1 MPKSSAI
8 HVLTPVPARTLA
20 IARYTLLEAWR
31 NRFGL
36 LLAGMV
42 IAAVLASIF
51 VRQQTITETTRSQ
64 ITFLAAALRAGSV
77 FILAITVL
85 QGSVR
90 EFHDKVLELVL
101 SLDLPRSSY
110 VVGKFLGYAALGV
123 ICTIAVSLPLA
134 LLADSQSVLL
144 WAYTHLLELWIVT
157 AFAVFCITTF
167 SQLASAATLV
177 LAFYFLARSI
187 TAIQLM
193 SQSTIADTGPAAGF
207 AAFLTDAIAL
217 VLPRLD
223 SFTQTAWLID
233 APVSPLTMPG
243 ATLQAGIY
251 VALLLAAAMFDLHR
265 RNF

>member
-8 HVLTPVPARTLA
+8 HVLTPVSGRTLA

-31 NRFGL
+31 NRFAL
-36 LLAGMV
+36 LLVVIV

-51 VRQQTITETTRSQ
+51 VRQQTITEATRSQ
-64 ITFLAAALRAGSV
+64 IAFLAATLRAGSV
-77 FILAITVL
+77 FLVAITVL

-90 EFHDKVLELVL
+90 EFNDKVLELVL

-110 VVGKFLGYAALGV
+110 IAGKFLGYACLGV

-134 LLADSQSVLL
+134 LLADSQDVLP

-157 AFAVFCITTF
+157 AFSVFCITTF
-167 SQLASAATLV
+167 TQIASAATLV
-177 LAFYFLARSI
+177 LGFYFLARSI

-193 SQSTIADTGPAAGF
+193 SQSTIADPGPTTDY
-207 AAFLTDAIAL
+207 AAFLADAIAV

-223 SFTQTAWLID
+223 AFTQTAWLTGASAI
-233 APVSPLTMPG
+233 PLTMSG
-243 ATLQAGIY
+243 ATVQTAIY

-265 RNF
+265 RNL